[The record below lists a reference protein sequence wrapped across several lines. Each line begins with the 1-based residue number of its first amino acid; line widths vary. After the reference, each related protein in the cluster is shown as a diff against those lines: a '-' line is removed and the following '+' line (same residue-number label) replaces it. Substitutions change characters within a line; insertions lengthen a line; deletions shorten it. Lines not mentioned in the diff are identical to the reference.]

1 MASVRATVAVRPA
14 PGQSDRHLDRAGI
27 PGYSGRPD
35 SGVGGIH
42 LSRFDPDL
50 IETAMGTDVGMVR
63 ASNQDACDE
72 FRDASG
78 ARLLVLCDGMGGR
91 RGGEVA
97 SRLAVDA
104 IGRAFRA
111 SGDPARIRLEAGFT
125 EANSQIGER
134 AQADPHLSGM
144 GTTALALV
152 LDGGE
157 TAWVAHV
164 GDSRLYR
171 LRGEEFVALTEDH
184 SVVGELQRHGVV
196 SAEQAAQH
204 PRRNELLR
212 SIGGD
217 RAVNVDVAELEVH
230 PGDRYLLCCDGLWS
244 MVRDAE
250 IAAILE
256 EDPPRSAVMRLV
268 DLANDR
274 GGTDNVTVQV
284 VRVPA
289 FVAVS
294 AEETSAGHP
303 AARGTMGG
311 GRLRGWIDAIRRR
324 FRRT

>member
-1 MASVRATVAVRPA
+1 
-14 PGQSDRHLDRAGI
+14 
-27 PGYSGRPD
+27 
-35 SGVGGIH
+35 
-42 LSRFDPDL
+42 
-50 IETAMGTDVGMVR
+50 MVR

-72 FRDASG
+72 FRDAGG

-104 IGRAFRA
+104 IGRAFRT
-111 SGDPARIRLEAGFT
+111 SGDPPRIRLEAGFA

-134 AQADPHLSGM
+134 AQSDPRLSGM
-144 GTTALALV
+144 GTTAVAFV

-171 LRGEEFVALTEDH
+171 QRGAEFIALTADH
-184 SVVGELQRHGVV
+184 SVVGELQRHGLV

-204 PRRNELLR
+204 PRRNELLQ

-217 RAVNVDVAELEVH
+217 SAVEVDVSELEVH
-230 PGDRYLLCCDGLWS
+230 PGDSYLLCCDGLWS
-244 MVRDAE
+244 MVPDAR

-256 EDPPRSAVMRLV
+256 EDPPQSAVRRLI

-284 VRVPA
+284 VRIPD
-289 FVAVS
+289 FVAVTG
-294 AEETSAGHP
+294 EEATVQATTGAG
-303 AARGTMGG
+303 G
-311 GRLRGWIDAIRRR
+311 LRGWIDAIRRR